1 MCFSAAASFAAAAV
15 TGGIGIT
22 VVARAQNGRDLPLA
36 SLPLFF
42 AAQQLVEGG
51 LWLTLPLAPES
62 AVTSWLTHAFLA
74 FALVFWP
81 LFAPYAAL
89 SAERE
94 PMRRRL
100 MIVVWALGAGVAAY
114 FLWQITNAPHGAR
127 IAGGHVVYEVG
138 RTPVEVG
145 LVYLVATTVALLL
158 SSYRAVVAF
167 GAIVFVGSV
176 ITYFAYAEALI
187 SVWCFFAAVGSVVI
201 AVHFERARAKR
212 RTDAAALAV
221 VKGE

>member
-1 MCFSAAASFAAAAV
+1 MCFSATVSLAAAAV
-15 TGGIGIT
+15 IGAIGVT
-22 VVARAQNGRDLPLA
+22 VMARAQDRGELPLA

-42 AAQQLVEGG
+42 AVQQLIEGG

-81 LFAPYAAL
+81 LFAPFAAL

-94 PMRRRL
+94 PARRRL
-100 MIVVWALGAGVAAY
+100 MITVWALGACVAAY
-114 FLWQITNAPHGAR
+114 FLWQIGSEPHDAR

-138 RTPVEVG
+138 ATPVTMG
-145 LVYLVATTVALLL
+145 LVYLVATTFALLL
-158 SSYRAVVAF
+158 SSHRAVVAF
-167 GAIVFVGSV
+167 GAVVFVGSV

-187 SVWCFFAAVGSVVI
+187 SVWCFFAALGSVVI
-201 AVHFERARAKR
+201 ALHFERARAKR
-212 RTDAAALAV
+212 RIAAAALAV